1 MTRETA
7 VATGRRFEAFAADYL
22 KVRGCRI
29 EDQNF
34 RCKAGEIDLIV
45 TDPESRLVFVEVR
58 FRASNRF
65 GGAGAS
71 VTAHKQNRIR
81 NAAKIYLLTHREF
94 KAHFCRFDVMALS
107 HNKQTNEIDVNWI
120 KAAFV

>member
-7 VATGRRFEAFAADYL
+7 VATGRRFEALAADYL

-29 EDQNF
+29 AGQNF

-45 TDPESRLVFVEVR
+45 TDAESKLIFVEVR
-58 FRASNRF
+58 FRSSNRF
-65 GGAGAS
+65 GGASAS
-71 VTAHKQNRIR
+71 VTAPKQRRLR
-81 NAAKIYLLTHREF
+81 NAAKYYLLTHSEF
-94 KAHFCRFDVMALS
+94 KTHFCRFDVVALS
-107 HNKQTNEIDVNWI
+107 TNRQTNEIDVNWI